1 MINIL
6 SFQLRQVLSKLLKIT
21 GGINYFWNKLPNGVY
36 AFNYHR
42 IGDKEK
48 TPYDRAIFSC
58 TEFAFEQQIIILKK
72 HFKIINTVEL
82 ARLIENNEMVKD
94 RFAVITF
101 DDGYLDNFTTA
112 LPILQKHQVTA
123 VFYLTTAFLDSNQ
136 ITWWDEIAYLL
147 RKSEG
152 KEYQLPSSPT
162 KYILLKENIDHIIRK
177 IMTEIK
183 LSKHISVLEALEDI
197 RIKFPLAKKTLLAEN
212 IQLFINW
219 QQAKELL
226 NHGMEIGSHTLT
238 HPILSQVN
246 SEQHKKEIIDSKSIL
261 EQRLNCEINSIAYPV
276 GRYYCYNEKSIEYTA
291 EAGYKIGFNNEP
303 GFHRSISNCL
313 DINRFCVATN
323 DINYLKYECCFT

>member
-21 GGINYFWNKLPNGVY
+21 GGINYFWNRLPNGVY

-58 TEFAFEQQIIILKK
+58 TEFAFEQQITILKK
-72 HFKIINTVEL
+72 HFKIINTIEL
-82 ARLIENNEMVKD
+82 ARLIENNEMIKD

-123 VFYLTTAFLDSNQ
+123 VFYLTTTFLDSNQ

-152 KEYQLPSSPT
+152 KVYQLPSSPI

-177 IMTEIK
+177 IMTDIK
-183 LSKHISVLEALEDI
+183 LSKNISVLAALEDI
-197 RIKFPLAKKTLLAEN
+197 RIKFPLAKKELLTEAE
-212 IQLFINW
+212 QLFINW
-219 QQAKELL
+219 QQAEELL
-226 NHGMEIGSHTLT
+226 AYGMEIGSHTLT

-303 GFHRSISNCL
+303 GFHRSISESL